1 MKTTA
6 NGSGDKRRGLR
17 EDMREVFLDHL
28 SFKLGEQIR
37 SVEESAENGVTI
49 STAAVLRESGFSEH
63 HLCGL
68 QTNAY
73 DLARGAVQ
81 QIETK
86 LGDIGAIIYSTCI
99 PGNGSVGDETKFH
112 ETRDVKYLMDFP
124 ASHLQS
130 DFRLDK
136 AIVIGL
142 NQQACTGMLGSLRV
156 AKWLLMS
163 EPEIDRAL
171 CVTADRFPE
180 GALYEQSYNLI
191 SDGAAACI
199 VSSSIGGFRL
209 LAAHALTNGAMSRAS
224 DDETVGSF
232 FSYTHRVIQETLLR
246 AKLEVRDIS
255 WIVPQ
260 NTNSKA
266 WQILARLLKFDFE
279 RVYFPTIG
287 EVGHVISGDNIIN
300 LKRLADDQRIESGQ
314 RALLFMAGYGLNWQC
329 VIVEKV

>member
-1 MKTTA
+1 
-6 NGSGDKRRGLR
+6 
-17 EDMREVFLDHL
+17 MREVFLDHL
-28 SFKLGEQIR
+28 SFKLGDER
-37 SVEESAENGVTI
+37 SSVEESAEKGRTI
-49 STAAVLRESGFSEH
+49 STASVLREAGFKEH
-63 HLCGL
+63 HVCFS
-68 QTNAY
+68 QTTAY

-81 QIETK
+81 QIEGE
-86 LGDIGAIIYSTCI
+86 LSDIGAIIYSTCI
-99 PGNGSVGDETKFH
+99 PINGSVGDEKRFR

-130 DFRLDK
+130 DFKLDK

-156 AKWLLMS
+156 AKMLLMS
-163 EPEIDRAL
+163 EPEIERAL
-171 CVTADRFPE
+171 CVTADRFPQ

-199 VSSSIGGFRL
+199 ASTSIGGFRL
-209 LAAHALTNGAMSRAS
+209 LAAHAMTNGAMARAS

-232 FSYTHRVIQETLLR
+232 FSYTHRIIQETMLK
-246 AKLEVRDIS
+246 AKLDVRDLS

-260 NTNSKA
+260 NTNRKA

-300 LKRLADDQRIESGQ
+300 LKRLVDDERIESGQ
-314 RALLFMAGYGLNWQC
+314 TALLFMAGYGLNWQC
-329 VIVEKV
+329 VVVERV

>member
-1 MKTTA
+1 
-6 NGSGDKRRGLR
+6 
-17 EDMREVFLDHL
+17 MREVFLDHL
-28 SFKLGEQIR
+28 SFKLGDETIT
-37 SVEESAENGVTI
+37 VEESAKSGRTI
-49 STAAVLRESGFSEH
+49 STASVLRESGFSEH
-63 HLCGL
+63 HVCLS
-68 QTNAY
+68 QTTAY

-81 QIETK
+81 QIEGE

-99 PGNGSVGDETKFH
+99 PINGSVGDEKKFH
-112 ETRDVKYLMDFP
+112 ETRDVKHLMDFP
-124 ASHLQS
+124 ASHLQC
-130 DFRLDK
+130 DFKLDN

-156 AKWLLMS
+156 ARMLLMS
-163 EPEIDRAL
+163 EPEIERAL
-171 CVTADRFPE
+171 CVTADRFPQN
-180 GALYEQSYNLI
+180 ALYEQSYNLI

-199 VSSSIGGFRL
+199 ASTSVGGFRL
-209 LAAHALTNGAMSRAS
+209 LAAHALTNGAMARAS

-232 FSYTHRVIQETLLR
+232 FSYTHRVIQETLMKSGLD
-246 AKLEVRDIS
+246 VSDMS

-260 NTNSKA
+260 NTNTKA

-300 LKRLADDQRIESGQ
+300 LKRLVDDGRIEPGQ

>member
-1 MKTTA
+1 M
-6 NGSGDKRRGLR
+6 SD
-17 EDMREVFLDHL
+17 VFIDHL
-28 SFKLGEQIR
+28 SFKLGDETIT
-37 SVEESAENGVTI
+37 VEKSAEKGRTI
-49 STAAVLRESGFSEH
+49 STASVLRESGFSEH
-63 HLCGL
+63 HVCFS
-68 QTNAY
+68 QTTAY

-81 QIETK
+81 QIEK
-86 LGDIGAIIYSTCI
+86 ELGDIGAIIYSTCI
-99 PGNGSVGDETKFH
+99 PVNGSVGDEKKFH
-112 ETRDVKYLMDFP
+112 ETRDVKHLMDFP

-130 DFRLDK
+130 DFRLDN
-136 AIVIGL
+136 AVVIGL

-156 AKWLLMS
+156 AKMLLMS
-163 EPEIDRAL
+163 EPEIGRAL
-171 CVTADRFPE
+171 CVTADRFPHE
-180 GALYEQSYNLI
+180 ALYEQSYNLI

-199 VSSSIGGFRL
+199 ASTSPRGFRL
-209 LAAHALTNGAMSRAS
+209 LAAHAITNGAMARAS

-232 FSYTHRVIQETLLR
+232 FSYTHRVIQQTLVKASLDV
-246 AKLEVRDIS
+246 ADLS

-260 NTNSKA
+260 NTNRKA

-300 LKRLADDQRIESGQ
+300 LKRLVDDGRIEPGQ

>member
-1 MKTTA
+1 M
-6 NGSGDKRRGLR
+6 S
-17 EDMREVFLDHL
+17 EVFLDHL
-28 SFKLGEQIR
+28 SFKLGDET
-37 SVEESAENGVTI
+37 STVEESAEKGRTI
-49 STAAVLRESGFSEH
+49 STASVLRESGFSEH
-63 HLCGL
+63 HVCLS
-68 QTNAY
+68 QTTAY

-81 QIETK
+81 QIEQE

-99 PGNGSVGDETKFH
+99 PINGSVGDEKKFH

-130 DFRLDK
+130 DFRLDN

-156 AKWLLMS
+156 ARMLLMS
-163 EPEIDRAL
+163 EPYIKRAL
-171 CVTADRFPE
+171 CVTADRFPQE
-180 GALYEQSYNLI
+180 ALYEQSYNLI

-199 VSSSIGGFRL
+199 ASTSVGGFRL
-209 LAAHALTNGAMSRAS
+209 LAAHALTNGAMARAS

-232 FSYTHRVIQETLLR
+232 FSYTHRVIQETLSK
-246 AKLEVRDIS
+246 AKLDIQDVS

-260 NTNSKA
+260 NTNRKA

-279 RVYFPTIG
+279 RVFFPTIG

-300 LKRLADDQRIESGQ
+300 LKRLVDDGRIETGQ